1 MSRGKGRRGS
11 LFGLLARYV
20 LLFTLALFALAALA
34 LYLWDARMAQLFS
47 PPDWDGLLS
56 DPALRAGRYEE
67 LVPYLQNAGEFAVYE
82 EGALVY
88 ATAEDFDPLLTEG
101 ELSCIPLQGETIQ
114 ADTYPQPG
122 AADGEQLLIVRQ
134 NLDAEGNI
142 DAQAV
147 VLDADGQVLW
157 GGFGDGRAAYTARE
171 LSFLTNSRFEGC
183 FLTRAPLPGA
193 PECWLLLRERV
204 LSEGEYLRRYADA
217 QRVLVPFVPL
227 LFGAAALSV
236 WLLWRRIA
244 KPLRRLD
251 DAVAAQAA
259 GHPARAG
266 GCGGPREVRR
276 IAESFDRFADQLEA
290 SEAERNRLDAARQ
303 KMIADIS
310 HDIKTPVTVICGG
323 IDAVC
328 DGKVPP
334 EDFERTLR
342 MIRQRADTLA
352 RLADDFHEY
361 AKVEHPAFALH
372 AERTDACEFLREYL
386 AAKYDEI
393 ELAGFTLEASI
404 PEQPIR
410 CCIDGFQLTRALDNL
425 LSNALRH
432 NRLGT
437 ALFFAVGAA
446 DGCAVIRIAD
456 NGEGIPPERRARIFE
471 PFVTGDDARSSAGS
485 GLGLSIA
492 LQIVKAHGGTLSLE
506 PHPLP
511 PRVTEF
517 VLSLPLS
524 EM

>member
-1 MSRGKGRRGS
+1 MSPGKGARGS
-11 LFGLLARYV
+11 LFGLLARYI
-20 LLFTLALFALAALA
+20 LLFTLTLLALAALA
-34 LYLWDARMAQLFS
+34 LYLWDARMVQLLS
-47 PPDWDGLLS
+47 PPDWGGLLA
-56 DPALRAGRYEE
+56 DPALQAGRYQE
-67 LVPYLQNAGEFAVYE
+67 LTPYLQNAGDFAVYE
-82 EGALVY
+82 DGALVY

-114 ADTYPQPG
+114 VDTYPQPG
-122 AADGEQLLIVRQ
+122 AGEEGELLIVRQ
-134 NLDAEGNI
+134 NIDASGNI
-142 DAQAV
+142 RAQAM
-147 VLDADGQVLW
+147 VLDAGGQVLW
-157 GGFGDGRAAYTARE
+157 GGFGDGRSAYTARE
-171 LSFLTNSRFEGC
+171 LALLTGSRFSGC
-183 FLTRAPLPGA
+183 FLTQVPLSGA
-193 PECWLLLRERV
+193 PGLRLLLRERV
-204 LSEGEYLRRYADA
+204 LGEEEYLRRYADA
-217 QRVLVPFVPL
+217 QQVLLPFAPL
-227 LFGAAALSV
+227 LLLAAALSV

-244 KPLRRLD
+244 RPLRQLD

-259 GHPARAG
+259 GHRARAG

-290 SEAERNRLDAARQ
+290 SEAERSRLDAARQ

-334 EDFERTLR
+334 EDLERTLR
-342 MIRQRADTLA
+342 MIRRRADTLA

-372 AERTDACEFLREYL
+372 PERADACEFLREYL

-393 ELAGFTLEASI
+393 ELAGFTLETNI
-404 PEQPIR
+404 PDRPLW
-410 CCIDGFQLTRALDNL
+410 CGIDGFQLTRALDNL

-437 ALFFAVGAA
+437 ALFFDIAPEG
-446 DGCAVIRIAD
+446 GCAVIRIAD

-471 PFVTGDDARSSAGS
+471 PFVTGDDARASSGS

-492 LQIVKAHGGTLSLE
+492 RRIVRAHGGTLTLTS
-506 PHPLP
+506 HPAT

-517 VLSLPLS
+517 VITLPLDGS
-524 EM
+524 